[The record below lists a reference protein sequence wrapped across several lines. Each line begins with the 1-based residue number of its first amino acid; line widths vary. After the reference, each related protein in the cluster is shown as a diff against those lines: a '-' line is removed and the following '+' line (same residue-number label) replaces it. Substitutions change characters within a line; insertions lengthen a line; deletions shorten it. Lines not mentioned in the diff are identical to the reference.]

1 MQKNKMQL
9 FDIATLNQEIKEHKN
24 TPNDSEYFR
33 KNRYARALSVI
44 TSFVSDDQK
53 LSDADLDVMRQ
64 YVKCF
69 GRLGGLRMSS
79 IAKQALQ
86 IIKQR
91 QNEAKKAA
99 VKQPRYVL
107 EKRKKTKNKKL
118 YEYKDAKTLRREAK
132 QKAKAQK
139 PARTSLFASLSNGIK
154 KLSAK
159 MNGVYQKATQK
170 LGKSRKYAIY
180 PLIGLISLGG
190 SLWGAQ
196 KLSSSKNTKEKI
208 ENTQK
213 AKHSQI
219 IASSGAET
227 TVFTPVQSEVVPQRD
242 KQDTTTS
249 KIEQARKNYYDT
261 ALEIHLGV
269 QKRDALYAA
278 VAQQIEKGNFK
289 PEQGTSVEKIAHSL
303 TMYQLLAPNSQ
314 ANQFLQQMLHADQTN
329 SVEQNKMNHLVAQ
342 TANLKGS
349 GQHSNFDK
357 QNPELQKRHLQNVQ
371 TLRQLSR

>member
-1 MQKNKMQL
+1 MPKKQQKL
-9 FDIATLNQEIKEHKN
+9 FDITTLEEEIKDHKKN
-24 TPNDSEYFR
+24 QNDTRYF
-33 KNRYARALSVI
+33 KNNRYARAHSVI
-44 TSFVSDDQK
+44 TSFVYNDQE

-64 YVKCF
+64 YIKCF
-69 GRLGGLRMSS
+69 GKFGGLRMSQ
-79 IAKQALQ
+79 IANEALR

-91 QNEAKKAA
+91 QNEAKKAPTR
-99 VKQPRYVL
+99 QHRYVL

-132 QKAKAQK
+132 QKAKTQK
-139 PARTSLFASLSNGIK
+139 SARPSLFASLSQGVK

-159 MNGVYQKATQK
+159 INKLYQKATQK

-180 PLIGLISLGG
+180 PLIGLVSLGG
-190 SLWGAQ
+190 SIWGAQ

-208 ENTQK
+208 EATQK
-213 AKHSQI
+213 VNHSQTI
-219 IASSGAET
+219 VSDTLEIAPFKT
-227 TVFTPVQSEVVPQRD
+227 VQSETNTT
-242 KQDTTTS
+242 QDTQLS
-249 KIEQARKNYYDT
+249 KIEQARKNYYDS

-278 VAQQIEKGNFK
+278 ITQQIENGNFK

-314 ANQFLQQMLHADQTN
+314 ANQFLQNMLQAKQTN
-329 SVEQNKMNHLVAQ
+329 AVEQNKMNHLIAQ
-342 TANLKGS
+342 TSNLKGS
-349 GQHSNFDK
+349 GQNSNFDK